1 MSAMGKAWVKPDY
14 SQLELIMLEFKVWD
28 LNGVGCVQST
38 AIYRGE
44 GGEIVRRNI
53 GAALDDQ
60 AIIAEHPIPS
70 MVYHTGKLIRDS
82 WRELSS
88 PKE

>member
-1 MSAMGKAWVKPDY
+1 M
-14 SQLELIMLEFKVWD
+14 ELIMLEFKVWD

-38 AIYRGE
+38 AIYKDEE
-44 GGEIVRRNI
+44 GAIVRRNI

-60 AIIAEHPIPS
+60 PLIGEHPIPA
-70 MVYHTGKLIRDS
+70 MVYHAGKLIRDS

-88 PKE
+88 PKQ